1 MAQVSQELI
10 DLLSVDSLNAQIT
23 NILTAIEAEKLL
35 DDNSYTLEGEGYD
48 KPTAT
53 ATK

>member
-10 DLLSVDSLNAQIT
+10 DLLNVESINAQIT
-23 NILTAIEAEKLL
+23 NIINAMEADKLL
-35 DDNSYTLEGEGYD
+35 DNNSYTLEGDGNE
-48 KPTAT
+48 PTTT